1 MLAKLLGSQGEKMS
15 GYCPQWVYSACIG
28 LVIKDF
34 IEKDI
39 PLDLLSRKYGK
50 ELSEKYD
57 EINPIQ
63 MSAIAEDIVRILA
76 EIEAGSDA
84 VNYVNGFIYFIVNFE
99 TIGKVR
105 SRKLLIGDI
114 FDGEKDLRYDDKI
127 IVRSFKA
134 YMYSLRSGAVPSAPS
149 GWKLD
154 QEKDIEFLKEIAEK
168 EFSIFDAVQS

>member
-1 MLAKLLGSQGEKMS
+1 MA
-15 GYCPQWVYSACIG
+15 
-28 LVIKDF
+28 
-34 IEKDI
+34 
-39 PLDLLSRKYGK
+39 
-50 ELSEKYD
+50 
-57 EINPIQ
+57 
-63 MSAIAEDIVRILA
+63 AIAEDIVRILA

-105 SRKLLIGDI
+105 SRKLLLGDI
-114 FDGEKDLRYDDKI
+114 FDGDKNLRYDDKI